1 MSAKIIQ
8 FPRSKLAPISD
19 RMPTTRSRVDE
30 LRAELNAVLAQGT
43 ANGSF
48 KQSRETAIDDL
59 FASVAQIHARVA
71 QLNKYANDGHIRH
84 SQHR

>member
-43 ANGSF
+43 ANSSF

-59 FASVAQIHARVA
+59 FASVAQIHARVMD
-71 QLNKYANDGHIRH
+71 LNKHVNDTRVRYP
-84 SQHR
+84 QY